1 MEPENDESTATDDPQ
16 AGVDEPDVLAGDEP
30 EEDSTDAL
38 DLLFEGKVEA
48 VMPEEDLGEFH
59 DFIREE
65 ALRRRRFAVSFRL
78 DCGCLA
84 WIGYALSNIVTHEE
98 GMEFKARPMQTYIP
112 DHEAEVEHPEGP
124 TEDPPDEF
132 EDWPIWPFEIYQDE
146 LNPELTDDGADEY
159 DEESGLDDTL
169 DELAAEFNEA
179 DDLAGARELAAQDG
193 GAEE

>member
-1 MEPENDESTATDDPQ
+1 MQSENDESTATDGPQ
-16 AGVDEPDVLAGDEP
+16 ADVDDPDHPDGDGLDESP
-30 EEDSTDAL
+30 GDAL

-84 WIGYALSNIVTHEE
+84 WIGYALTNIVTHDE

-124 TEDPPDEF
+124 TEDPPANSR
-132 EDWPIWPFEIYQDE
+132 I
-146 LNPELTDDGADEY
+146 GR
-159 DEESGLDDTL
+159 SGPSRST
-169 DELAAEFNEA
+169 
-179 DDLAGARELAAQDG
+179 RTSSTQK
-193 GAEE
+193 

>member
-1 MEPENDESTATDDPQ
+1 MVPPAEESEAVAQDPSED
-16 AGVDEPDVLAGDEP
+16 G
-30 EEDSTDAL
+30 EEEEGALQDAL
-38 DLLFEGKVEA
+38 DFLFKGRVEE
-48 VMPEEDLGEFH
+48 VIPPEELGEFH

-84 WIGYALSNIVTHEE
+84 WIGYSLSNIVTHDE
-98 GMEFKARPMQTYIP
+98 GMEFKANPLQTYIP

-132 EDWPIWPFEIYQDE
+132 DDWPIWPFEIYQDE
-146 LNPELTDDGADEY
+146 LDAEVKDEGADDY

-169 DELAAEFNEA
+169 DELAEEFDEA
-179 DDLAGARELAAQDG
+179 DDLAGIRQVAAMNDPD
-193 GAEE
+193 AISDE

>member
-1 MEPENDESTATDDPQ
+1 MVPPAEESEAVAQDPSED
-16 AGVDEPDVLAGDEP
+16 G
-30 EEDSTDAL
+30 EEEGALQDAL
-38 DLLFEGKVEA
+38 DFLFKGRVEE
-48 VMPEEDLGEFH
+48 VIPPEELGEFH

-84 WIGYALSNIVTHEE
+84 WIGYSLSNIVTHDE
-98 GMEFKARPMQTYIP
+98 GMEFKANPLQTYIP

-132 EDWPIWPFEIYQDE
+132 DDWPIWPFEIYQDE
-146 LNPELTDDGADEY
+146 LDAEMKDEGTDDY

-169 DELAAEFNEA
+169 DELAEEFDEA
-179 DDLAGARELAAQDG
+179 DDLSGIRQVAAMNDPE
-193 GAEE
+193 ATSDE

>member
-1 MEPENDESTATDDPQ
+1 MESEHDEGTAIDDPRTD
-16 AGVDEPDVLAGDEP
+16 GPGGDEP
-30 EEDSTDAL
+30 SESPIDAL

-48 VMPEEDLGEFH
+48 VLPEEDLGEFH

-112 DHEAEVEHPEGP
+112 DHEADVEHPEGP
-124 TEDPPDEF
+124 TEDPPSQF
-132 EDWPIWPFEIYQDE
+132 EEWPIWPFEIYQDE
-146 LNPELTDDGADEY
+146 LDPEITDEGADDY
-159 DEESGLDDTL
+159 DKGSGLDDTL
-169 DELAAEFNEA
+169 DELAEEFDEA
-179 DDLAGARELAAQDG
+179 DDLAGLRDTASQDG
-193 GAEE
+193 DDRPEE